1 MSDLLVNST
10 NDMDFEIE
18 SEEREE
24 TAVQPENCATENGLT
39 PDDWCTITK
48 LIEDHMIVLS

>member
-48 LIEDHMIVLS
+48 LMEDHMIVLS